1 MPAGR
6 ARGRPAEIP
15 RCKTEKLMTSKVP
28 KNLKYTESHEWVDV
42 KGDVATVG
50 ITDHAQRELSDIVF
64 VELPPLKES
73 YEAGDECA
81 VVESVKAAS
90 DIFMPL
96 GGEIIAVNDDLNTKP
111 ELVNEDPYGKG
122 WMFKIKIR
130 DKSEL
135 EELLSA
141 EEYEEQLTES

>member
-1 MPAGR
+1 
-6 ARGRPAEIP
+6 
-15 RCKTEKLMTSKVP
+15 MTSKVP
-28 KNLKYTESHEWVDV
+28 KNLKYTESHEWISV
-42 KGDVATVG
+42 KGDTVTIG
-50 ITDHAQRELSDIVF
+50 ITDHAQHELNDIVY
-64 VELPPLKES
+64 VELPPVKET

-90 DIFMPL
+90 DIYAPVA
-96 GGEIIAVNDDLNTKP
+96 GEIVEVNNDLDTKP

-122 WMFKIKIR
+122 WMFKIKVR
-130 DKSEL
+130 DNSEL